1 MSLYYIFTVDGDWG
15 EYFSDELP
23 KRKRRPDK
31 KHLLAL
37 IKREIKIARSI
48 NGKIL
53 HFVHTSP
60 VTRDYFIQPHFIT
73 LWKKIEGG
81 GGSIGVHC
89 HEEDLFSHGK
99 IKDPEKLERSIRSV
113 THPLR
118 DKGLN
123 LISYRGGYLTFCKSI
138 IPILERNGILL
149 DFSCSSGRYLR
160 YKGRL
165 IADWRGA
172 PKNYYRM
179 CYHDHRKEGKSDVV
193 EIPLGKLK
201 RRALYIDI
209 TSIVDIWMVA
219 RHLAR
224 KERVMEGN
232 IIVSLLTH
240 TYEFSSWRKRL
251 KTRLALFI
259 CSRYGTFISDKE
271 ALDFIRYEK
280 GAGKI

>member
-1 MSLYYIFTVDGDWG
+1 MSLYFIFTVDGDWA
-15 EYFSDELP
+15 EYFFDELP
-23 KRKRRPDK
+23 KRERQPDK
-31 KHLLAL
+31 KYLLGL

-60 VTRDYFIQPHFIT
+60 VMREYFLQPDFVV
-73 LWKKIEGG
+73 LWRKIEKN

-89 HEEDLFSHGK
+89 HEEELFSHGRLNEQ
-99 IKDPEKLERSIRSV
+99 EKLEQSIRSV
-113 THPLR
+113 TYPLR
-118 DKGLN
+118 DKGLH

-138 IPILERNGILL
+138 IPILEKNGITL
-149 DFSCSSGRYLR
+149 DFSCSSGRYLH

-179 CYHDHRKEGKSDVV
+179 CYHDHRKEGKSDVI

-201 RRALYIDI
+201 QRALYIDI
-209 TSIVDIWMVA
+209 TSLLDIWMVA

-224 KERVMEGN
+224 KERVIEGN

-240 TYEFSSWRKRL
+240 TYELSSWWKRL
-251 KTRLALFI
+251 KIRTALFI
-259 CSRYGTFISDKE
+259 CSRYGSFISDKE
-271 ALDFIRYEK
+271 ALDFMKHEK
-280 GAGKI
+280 DTGKI